1 MTPFFSLEGRR
12 GLITGGTRGTGVAT
26 VALFREPGARVLTT
40 ARNLIDGNC

>member
-1 MTPFFSLEGRR
+1 MTPFLSLEGRR
-12 GLITGGTRGTGVAT
+12 ALITGTGVAT